1 VAKSADAKDLKS
13 FSRQREC
20 GFKSRPGHQSLK
32 TGVSAARTSSRPRLD
47 ILAFQTFATMSRPRA
62 STMSQTPSAAVR
74 LKDIARELNVS
85 VMTVSKVVR
94 GCTDVGAETRSR
106 VLAKIKEL
114 NYQPNWVARSL
125 AARRTF
131 MIGLIVPD
139 LMHSFFAEIA
149 KGVAET
155 IRPLGYDVVI
165 CNSEEDGAVESS
177 EVERLLARQVDGLLI
192 ASAQPPSAIDLFAR
206 IDARGIPYVLID
218 RRFPDASAPYVGA
231 DDEEIGRLATR
242 HLIERGCRRIAHIA
256 GPPLTPGT
264 GRLKG
269 YRDALAAAG
278 LSVPETYVAHAR
290 DDATGYEAARALL
303 AVKPRPDAIFGYN
316 DPTAAGAMKAV
327 LEAGI
332 RIPEEIKVIGVG
344 NVHYSDLLRVPL
356 STIDQGS
363 ASIGKQAADILMKAV
378 SAKRRRPSKTI
389 LIEPTLIARE
399 STR

>member
-1 VAKSADAKDLKS
+1 MPIA
-13 FSRQREC
+13 
-20 GFKSRPGHQSLK
+20 
-32 TGVSAARTSSRPRLD
+32 
-47 ILAFQTFATMSRPRA
+47 
-62 STMSQTPSAAVR
+62 PSAAVR

-94 GCTDVGAETRSR
+94 GCADVGAETRSR

-131 MIGLIVPD
+131 MIGLVVPD

-149 KGVAET
+149 KGVAES

-165 CNSEEDGAVESS
+165 CNSEENGEVESS
-177 EVERLLARQVDGLLI
+177 EVERLLARQVDGLVI
-192 ASAQPPSAIDLFAR
+192 ASAQPPSSTDLFER
-206 IDARGIPYVLID
+206 IDARGVPYVLID
-218 RRFPDASAPYVGA
+218 RRFPGVQAPYIGG
-231 DDEEIGRLATR
+231 DDEQIGRLATR
-242 HLIERGCRRIAHIA
+242 HLIERGCQRIAHIA
-256 GPPLTPGT
+256 GPPLTPGA

-269 YRDALAAAG
+269 YREALAAAG
-278 LSVPETYVAHAR
+278 LSVPAGYVVEAH

-303 AVKPRPDAIFGYN
+303 AVRPRPDAIFGYN

-363 ASIGKQAADILMKAV
+363 ASIGRQAAEILMKAIA
-378 SAKRRRPSKTI
+378 AKRRKALKTV
-389 LIEPTLIARE
+389 LIEPALIARE